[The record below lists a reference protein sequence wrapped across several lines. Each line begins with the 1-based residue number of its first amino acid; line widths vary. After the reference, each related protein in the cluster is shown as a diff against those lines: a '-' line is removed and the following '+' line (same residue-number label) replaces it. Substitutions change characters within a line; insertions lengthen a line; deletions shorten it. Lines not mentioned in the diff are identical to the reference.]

1 MFVVAKASLRT
12 KVSDGP
18 MGKSWLAKKGGWT
31 KVEVGDDLLNS
42 DEFGFVELEQ
52 LDASELGEGRRG
64 RGRSVLVVCL
74 PVRLDAMVVV
84 YPYFEDEDVLKSCVE
99 CRQDPS
105 RRRGRRQRH

>member
-1 MFVVAKASLRT
+1 MQEAVGTLDSCLLLPKPFRT

-31 KVEVGDDLLNS
+31 KVDVGDDLLNS

-64 RGRSVLVVCL
+64 RGRSVCV
-74 PVRLDAMVVV
+74 P
-84 YPYFEDEDVLKSCVE
+84 PQSCSM
-99 CRQDPS
+99 RWWRIFIS
-105 RRRGRRQRH
+105 KMKM